1 MKSKKI
7 IRTVSTVLLTALFM
21 VGCTTTKTEIAE
33 SENKDVLVTLILDK
47 GGVNDG
53 SFNQSAWDGAQMAK
67 QDLGVEVKYLE
78 SNTDADYQSN
88 IETAIDMESDL
99 IIGVG
104 FNLSEAIGNAA
115 KNYPEQQFAIIDGS
129 FDEIPDNV
137 TPVLFDEK
145 QAGYLAGIAAAKTLT
160 DNNRYGFVG
169 GLEVPAVV
177 NYKDGFE
184 EGLKEINPKAVLD
197 VQYANSFTD
206 AAKGKAIASQM
217 INSGVECIMTAG
229 GGVNNGVYEACTEKG
244 LYAVGVDM
252 AQSNVLPQTILTSA
266 IKKVDVGV
274 ANTINSLVNNS
285 LEGGKNM
292 IYNISNAGVDYEITP
307 LLTDDTVSYIRNLKA
322 NF

>member
-7 IRTVSTVLLTALFM
+7 IRIASTVLLTALFM
-21 VGCTTTKTEIAE
+21 VGCTTAKTEIAE

-53 SFNQSAWDGAQMAK
+53 SFNQSAWDGAQIAK

-184 EGLKEINPKAVLD
+184 EGLKEVNPKAVLD

-229 GGVNNGVYEACTEKG
+229 GGVNNGVYEVCTEKG

-274 ANTINSLVNNS
+274 ADTINSLVNNS